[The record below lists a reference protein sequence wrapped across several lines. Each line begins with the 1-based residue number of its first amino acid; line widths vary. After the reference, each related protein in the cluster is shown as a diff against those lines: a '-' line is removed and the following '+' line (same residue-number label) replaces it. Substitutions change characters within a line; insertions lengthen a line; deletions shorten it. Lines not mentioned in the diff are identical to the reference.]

1 MKGLDLA
8 RVAGAEITRSSFDSD
23 ASSDCED
30 GQDSSSCDEFASPE
44 ATPRPIL
51 GEMNKATP
59 DTTPEQP
66 GQRAA
71 MKPKVPIL
79 GLKEGIN
86 AISRGPADQST
97 CQAGQ
102 PKTARGR
109 PPVPGLAF
117 RQEPEARAVPS
128 LPPMAPAATRQG
140 RSREQRPARASS
152 GGQADAAVSVSLIS
166 QGLTVPSNKPEGSIS
181 AEAAL
186 SQISRQLGIRQ
197 AELKLYRLT
206 EVEGQGC
213 SLASEAG
220 QYAVA
225 LKDSRET
232 LLPPCTIRLLPR
244 YDIYSGLISAINA
257 AGFSLTSVEK
267 VLAENATLKSQAAK
281 GLSGLHFMALPFC
294 NLVFPSAMRVW

>member
-8 RVAGAEITRSSFDSD
+8 RVAGAELTRSSSDSD

-30 GQDSSSCDEFASPE
+30 GQDSSSCDDFASPE

-51 GEMNKATP
+51 GELNQATP

-66 GQRAA
+66 GQRVA

-79 GLKEGIN
+79 GLKEGIS
-86 AISRGPADQST
+86 AIARGPADQST
-97 CQAGQ
+97 SQEGQ

-117 RQEPEARAVPS
+117 RQEPEARAAPS
-128 LPPMAPAATRQG
+128 LPPMAPAAYRQG
-140 RSREQRPARASS
+140 RSREQRPARATP
-152 GGQADAAVSVSLIS
+152 GAQADAAVSVSLIS
-166 QGLTVPSNKPEGSIS
+166 QGLSVLSNKPEGSIG

-225 LKDSRET
+225 VKDSREA
-232 LLPPCTIRLLPR
+232 LPPPCIIRLMPSNRLH
-244 YDIYSGLISAINA
+244 SGLTSATYA

-267 VLAENATLKSQAAK
+267 VLVENATLKSQAEK
-281 GLSGLHFMALPFC
+281 GLSSLPFF
-294 NLVFPSAMRVW
+294 L